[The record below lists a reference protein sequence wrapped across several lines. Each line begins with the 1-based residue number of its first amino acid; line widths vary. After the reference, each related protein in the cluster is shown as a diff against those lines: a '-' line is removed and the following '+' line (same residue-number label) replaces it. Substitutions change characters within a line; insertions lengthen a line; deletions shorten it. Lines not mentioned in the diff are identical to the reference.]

1 MLEYY
6 HRFMFY
12 FIDNLLS
19 FSFILSKPIYLSL
32 SLLSTLHS
40 VTSFAVPS
48 LLHSAISFLKKK
60 RILTIM
66 NPS

>member
-19 FSFILSKPIYLSL
+19 FSFILSKPIYLAL
-32 SLLSTLHS
+32 SRSFQLSILLL
-40 VTSFAVPS
+40 PS
-48 LLHSAISFLKKK
+48 LFPLCFI
-60 RILTIM
+60 R
-66 NPS
+66 PSRF